1 MDSLLNLQIIYER
14 LQAIDPE
21 VKLVPSSHM
30 PGLKGI
36 CFYEGEAEE
45 KDFLII
51 CSRLHTNRLP
61 PGGSLLL
68 VGDWSEEERAGLTG
82 YILKRDGD
90 LFSLANILEH
100 MFFHYGEIEKRLQR
114 ILYADSSLNDI
125 CQIILEH
132 FGHSVFVHDEH
143 FYILSCPQIEP
154 EKTKF
159 DYDSQM
165 GSYMQDEQ
173 TLTMFRT
180 SPAYQE
186 TLKTTG
192 GQFL

>member
-68 VGDWSEEERAGLTG
+68 VGDWSEEERAGV
-82 YILKRDGD
+82 I
-90 LFSLANILEH
+90 F
-100 MFFHYGEIEKRLQR
+100 
-114 ILYADSSLNDI
+114 
-125 CQIILEH
+125 
-132 FGHSVFVHDEH
+132 
-143 FYILSCPQIEP
+143 
-154 EKTKF
+154 
-159 DYDSQM
+159 
-165 GSYMQDEQ
+165 
-173 TLTMFRT
+173 
-180 SPAYQE
+180 
-186 TLKTTG
+186 
-192 GQFL
+192 